1 MTVLK
6 QSIIPWGAKRLPL
19 DGPDHT
25 PAPSG
30 LELAPESLCA
40 SLRCPG
46 GLSWCWKKTVALG
59 CAAVFYRYPLVKYSY
74 GKSPF

>member
-6 QSIIPWGAKRLPL
+6 QSVIPWGTSNWPP

-46 GLSWCWKKTVALG
+46 GLGWCNMEKNSG
-59 CAAVFYRYPLVKYSY
+59 IGMRSC
-74 GKSPF
+74 

>member
-6 QSIIPWGAKRLPL
+6 QSVIPWGTSNWPP

-30 LELAPESLCA
+30 LELAPERLVQH
-40 SLRCPG
+40 G
-46 GLSWCWKKTVALG
+46 KKQWHWDAQLLN
-59 CAAVFYRYPLVKYSY
+59 RYPLVKYSY